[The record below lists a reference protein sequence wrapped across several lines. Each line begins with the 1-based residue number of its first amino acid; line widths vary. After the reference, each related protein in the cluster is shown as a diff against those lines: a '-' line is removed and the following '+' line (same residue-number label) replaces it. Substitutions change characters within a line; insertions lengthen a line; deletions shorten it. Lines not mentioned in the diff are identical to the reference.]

1 MNIWK
6 KIVDRSLTSIF
17 KVGLFDYHKKFRIFG
32 LHKIIYK
39 MREDLQEKTIYFI
52 IMENILNTH
61 KVIHE
66 KYDIKGS
73 LYKRKT
79 FEV

>member
-1 MNIWK
+1 
-6 KIVDRSLTSIF
+6 
-17 KVGLFDYHKKFRIFG
+17 
-32 LHKIIYK
+32 

>member
-32 LHKIIYK
+32 LHKIIY
-39 MREDLQEKTIYFI
+39 FI